1 MITHDINRRAQII
14 QPVSLPRLASSS
26 GLSGRADPGGRPPPS
41 GDPDHSARCRHHGAH
56 ASHQE
61 RGYWAVRDAL
71 AVAAAGVDESLAE
84 AYGLRAAVVAVTAA
98 AVVVVAAAA
107 VAVVVVAAAAVAGAL
122 YVLPYD
128 TTYSHMEKVRHD
140 TFEWDN

>member
-1 MITHDINRRAQII
+1 M
-14 QPVSLPRLASSS
+14 
-26 GLSGRADPGGRPPPS
+26 
-41 GDPDHSARCRHHGAH
+41 
-56 ASHQE
+56 
-61 RGYWAVRDAL
+61 
-71 AVAAAGVDESLAE
+71 DESLAE

-107 VAVVVVAAAAVAGAL
+107 VAVVVVAAAAAVVVVAAAAVAGAL

-128 TTYSHMEKVRHD
+128 TTCSHMEKVRHD